1 VRKEGS
7 SSKRVGSSL
16 MPYDA
21 CTPSR
26 RIRVPSK
33 FSTLGHQVC
42 RWLAKEL
49 VAFLYPVK
57 ASDQSNGTG
66 SRYIEMNEQH
76 CSSHSQKEN
85 QGGGWHLGTMP
96 LCFVLS
102 GRHSLS
108 RSVTWYALDRRM
120 TRAHAC
126 AIVGDGLLSGS
137 HAPALTCCHISVA
150 RRLRLSI
157 EGDALIPA
165 ASRSVAA
172 GAAAPRK
179 CRVSPTRVGP
189 C

>member
-1 VRKEGS
+1 VWGRAS
-7 SSKRVGSSL
+7 CHTMHVLLAAVSVSL
-16 MPYDA
+16 A
-21 CTPSR
+21 SFR
-26 RIRVPSK
+26 R
-33 FSTLGHQVC
+33 LGTRFVDGLQ
-42 RWLAKEL
+42 RS
-49 VAFLYPVK
+49 LYPVK

>member
-1 VRKEGS
+1 
-7 SSKRVGSSL
+7 

-126 AIVGDGLLSGS
+126 SACRARHRGRRTAQRVPRTGLDLLP
-137 HAPALTCCHISVA
+137 HQRC
-150 RRLRLSI
+150 
-157 EGDALIPA
+157 PA
-165 ASRSVAA
+165 ATALY
-172 GAAAPRK
+172 
-179 CRVSPTRVGP
+179 
-189 C
+189 